1 MDYSEDSDRVCGD
14 FVEYTNIWEFLAQPT
29 IVKMLYKLLA
39 RLDRHQPFDWLDPDT
54 SSLYE
59 LCRFVANHSPT
70 LPWGGYEVIS
80 DGFPDLRELLDLEAV
95 SKDEKLGIQETE
107 FEELISLIVEEYQP
121 DLGSVPRWWK

>member
-1 MDYSEDSDRVCGD
+1 MDYSEDSNHAGGG
-14 FVEYTNIWEFLAQPT
+14 FVEYTKTWEFLAQPT
-29 IVKMLYKLLA
+29 IVKMLYKLLT
-39 RLDRHQPFDWLDPDT
+39 RLDRHQPLDWLDADT

-70 LPWGGYEVIS
+70 LPWSGYEVIS

-95 SKDEKLGIQETE
+95 SEDEKHDIQQTD

-121 DLGSVPRWWK
+121 DLGSIPCWWK